1 MRKFGG
7 LLLAGAM
14 ALSVGLISG
23 PAGAAAAGPQCA
35 ALTTKTV
42 GSKVSATVSKCTPA
56 TATGGSGSGVFTA
69 STKTSGSFNITLTWV
84 KGHGTTKGVVKFG
97 PSKGLG
103 KCAAGTSSRLAITGS
118 VTGGTGT
125 AVKTIKAGQ
134 KVTASV
140 CIGKTADTLEPG
152 TVMKI

>member
-7 LLLAGAM
+7 VLLAATM
-14 ALSVGLISG
+14 VLSVGMLAA
-23 PAGAAAAGPQCA
+23 PAGATAGPQCA

-42 GSKVSATVSKCTPA
+42 GSKVTATVSKCTPT

-69 STKTSGSFNITLTWV
+69 STKTSGTFNITLTWATA
-84 KGHGTTKGVVKFG
+84 HGTTKGNVKFS
-97 PSKGLG
+97 PAKGLG
-103 KCAAGTSSRLAITGS
+103 KCAKGTTTRLTITGS

-140 CIGKTADTLEPG
+140 CIGAKSDTLEPG
-152 TVMKI
+152 TVMAL